1 MRAGVANLQGISLP
15 WSRIGEPFPLADGRT
30 VAEYNQRSFVA
41 GDASEILSQTI
52 RARRRRSDFLSG
64 ELFADP
70 AWDILLELSLARAQG
85 RAVTVEDLLRSSQV
99 GESTALRWLEKLE
112 QDGWVRRDPDPSDR
126 RRSIVDLSE
135 RAAAAMQAWIS
146 DLVQSWSGRPD
157 DGTVTSLLERIDR
170 ARRDS

>member
-1 MRAGVANLQGISLP
+1 
-15 WSRIGEPFPLADGRT
+15 